1 MIKFTL
7 YDQTTAPEESR
18 PLLEKSRRAF
28 GMIPNIHAIMAESP
42 GFLRT
47 YKALHDEFLNS
58 SFNAT
63 EQTVVWQTINVEHT
77 CTYCVPAHTVIAKRM
92 KVDEAVI
99 QALRDGTPLANERLE
114 VLRDFTLAVL
124 RERGKVDDATV
135 QTFLD
140 AGYTKRQVFEGV
152 MCLAQKVMSNY
163 INHLTAP
170 PIDKEFAP
178 FVWQPNTHTFSPLPA
193 MIP

>member
-18 PLLEKSRRAF
+18 PLLEKSRKAF

-58 SFNAT
+58 SFDAT

-92 KVDEAVI
+92 KVDEDVI
-99 QALRDGTPLANERLE
+99 QALRDGKPLPAERLE

-124 RERGKVDDATV
+124 RKRGKVGDATV
-135 QTFLD
+135 QAFLD
-140 AGYTKRQVFEGV
+140 AGYTKRQIFEVV

-163 INHLTAP
+163 INHLTGP
-170 PIDKEFAP
+170 PIDKEFAAYL
-178 FVWQPNTHTFSPLPA
+178 WQPNEYSISSLHPP
-193 MIP
+193 IN